1 MNMHQVITSAD
12 LIEAALDWADL
23 GVPVFPTGDD
33 KRPLTQNG
41 FYDATTDP
49 DRIRQMFLDA
59 GSRLHG
65 IGARMGEASGLFAID
80 ADTYKEGESGEAAKK
95 YVLWLS
101 QSGFMPKTRVH
112 ATRNGG
118 RHYIFSSDT
127 EFPNC
132 KPSKGVEVKG
142 EGGYIVVPP
151 SPGYTVVSE
160 GAVAASAGLLDHL
173 RSARVAQAATPI
185 EALKKNI
192 LTGDDF
198 HDSLTQLAAKLS
210 SAGEPMESVQATLL
224 GLMNASVAA
233 NPKHPRHDRWEP
245 IMADKSGEL
254 TRIVGSGHSKF
265 NTVSKTD
272 GLRDAAPVWLK
283 EMAATMFP
291 ATRIENALVPVVT
304 AASYGDDFQFAGKR
318 GYFGHEKLDVLTE
331 EFIMHPIYHAS
342 EVTLISADPKA
353 GKTLVSQTLAMHI
366 AAGLNFD
373 DTLTV
378 TERRPVLYF
387 ALESQTAIRKRLMAW
402 KKYHDP
408 ADEKYTDEKTF
419 PFYTVE
425 ESINLLD
432 EAARLNLVEQ
442 IKAADAWWLKK
453 GEKHLGVIVID
464 TLTKA
469 MPGGDQ
475 NSVEDTSAVFDV
487 IAKIKDAGIKAAVVI
502 IHHNTK
508 NGSGPRGS
516 SNIQAEPDTLLTL
529 TKNEETEQLELRILM
544 ARSID
549 DDKTFLFDIV
559 TEKLGI
565 SNQGY
570 EITAPVLLPG
580 AKSVNEAADA
590 ASEMLRLE
598 MMYQPLY
605 AAVAAYGVGIVPLKR
620 MHEHLK
626 EALKDTNLYSKA
638 TKLRADAADLSAFLL
653 GLFPSTGKNVAG
665 GYNVMLETKENR
677 YGSPLV
683 TFFRIFKLEG

>member
-1 MNMHQVITSAD
+1 
-12 LIEAALDWADL
+12 
-23 GVPVFPTGDD
+23 
-33 KRPLTQNG
+33 
-41 FYDATTDP
+41 
-49 DRIRQMFLDA
+49 
-59 GSRLHG
+59 
-65 IGARMGEASGLFAID
+65 
-80 ADTYKEGESGEAAKK
+80 
-95 YVLWLS
+95 
-101 QSGFMPKTRVH
+101 
-112 ATRNGG
+112 
-118 RHYIFSSDT
+118 
-127 EFPNC
+127 
-132 KPSKGVEVKG
+132 
-142 EGGYIVVPP
+142 
-151 SPGYTVVSE
+151 
-160 GAVAASAGLLDHL
+160 
-173 RSARVAQAATPI
+173 
-185 EALKKNI
+185 
-192 LTGDDF
+192 
-198 HDSLTQLAAKLS
+198 
-210 SAGEPMESVQATLL
+210 
-224 GLMNASVAA
+224 
-233 NPKHPRHDRWEP
+233 
-245 IMADKSGEL
+245 
-254 TRIVGSGHSKF
+254 
-265 NTVSKTD
+265 
-272 GLRDAAPVWLK
+272 
-283 EMAATMFP
+283 
-291 ATRIENALVPVVT
+291 
-304 AASYGDDFQFAGKR
+304 
-318 GYFGHEKLDVLTE
+318 
-331 EFIMHPIYHAS
+331 
-342 EVTLISADPKA
+342 
-353 GKTLVSQTLAMHI
+353 MHI

-408 ADEKYTDEKTF
+408 MGDKYTDEMTF

-432 EAARLNLVEQ
+432 ETARLNLVEQ

-529 TKNEETEQLELRILM
+529 TKNEETDQLELKILM

-580 AKSVNEAADA
+580 SKSVNEAADA
-590 ASEMLRLE
+590 ASEMLRIE

-605 AAVAAYGVGIVPLKR
+605 AAVAAYGTGVVPLKR

-638 TKLRADAADLSAFLL
+638 TKMRADAADLSSFLL

-665 GYNVMLETKENR
+665 GYNVMVETKENR

-683 TFFRIFKLEG
+683 TFFRIFKLES

>member
-1 MNMHQVITSAD
+1 MNMHHVITPAN
-12 LIEAALDWADL
+12 LIEAALDWAEL

-41 FYDATTDP
+41 FYDASTDP

-95 YVLWLS
+95 YVAWLS
-101 QSGFMPKTRVH
+101 QSGMLPKSRVH

-151 SPGYTVVSE
+151 SPGYTVEQE
-160 GAVAASAGLLDHL
+160 GVAAAPTGLLDHL

-185 EALKKNI
+185 EALKTNI
-192 LTGDDF
+192 LTGEDF

-254 TRIVGSGHSKF
+254 TRIVGSGHAKF

-283 EMAATMFP
+283 DMAATMFP
-291 ATRIENALVPVVT
+291 ATRIDNAQLPVVT
-304 AASYGDDFQFAGKR
+304 ASSYGNEFPFAGKR

-366 AAGLNFD
+366 AAGLDFD

-408 ADEKYTDEKTF
+408 MDEKYTDEKTF

-425 ESINLLD
+425 ESVNLLD
-432 EAARLNLVEQ
+432 ETARLNLVEQ

-475 NSVEDTSAVFDV
+475 NSVEDTSSVFDV

-508 NGSGPRGS
+508 NGGGPRGS

-529 TKNEETEQLELRILM
+529 TKNEETDQLELKILM

-549 DDKTFLFDIV
+549 DDKTFVFSII
-559 TEKLGI
+559 TESLGM

-580 AKSVNEAADA
+580 TKTVEDTQDA
-590 ASEMLRLE
+590 TAEILRLE
-598 MMYQPLY
+598 MMYKPLY
-605 AAVAAYGVGIVPLKR
+605 DAVASYGTGVIPLRR

-626 EALKDTNLYSKA
+626 ESLKDTNLYTKA
-638 TKLRADAADLSAFLL
+638 AKMRTDAADLSSFLL
-653 GLFPSTGKNVAG
+653 GLFPPTGKNVSG
-665 GYNVMLETKENR
+665 GFNVMVETKENR
-677 YGSPLV
+677 YGAPLI
-683 TFFRIFKLEG
+683 TFFRVFKLEG

>member
-1 MNMHQVITSAD
+1 MNMHQVITPAD

-41 FYDATTDP
+41 FYDASTNP
-49 DRIRQMFLDA
+49 DHIRKMFLDA

-65 IGARMGEASGLFAID
+65 IGARMGEAAGLFAID

-95 YVLWLS
+95 YIAGLVQAGML
-101 QSGFMPKTRVH
+101 PKSRIH
-112 ATRNGG
+112 ATRSGG

-142 EGGYIVVPP
+142 EGGYIIVPP
-151 SPGYTVVSE
+151 SPGYTVEQE
-160 GAVAASAGLLDHL
+160 GVAAAPTGLLDHL

-185 EALKKNI
+185 DALKKNI

-198 HDSLTQLAAKLS
+198 HDSLTQLAAKMS

-265 NTVSKTD
+265 NSASKTD

-283 EMAATMFP
+283 DMAANMFP
-291 ATRIENALVPVVT
+291 AVRVENAQLPVVKAT
-304 AASYGDDFQFAGKR
+304 DYGDEFPFAGKR
-318 GYFGHEKLDVLTE
+318 GYFGHEDLDVLTE

-366 AAGLNFD
+366 AAGLDFD

-408 ADEKYTDEKTF
+408 ANEKYTDEKTF

-432 EAARLNLVEQ
+432 ETARLNLVEQ

-453 GEKHLGVIVID
+453 GENHIGVIVID

-508 NGSGPRGS
+508 NGGGPRGS

-529 TKNEETEQLELRILM
+529 TKNEDTDQLELKILM

-549 DDKTFLFDIV
+549 DDKTFMFDIV

-580 AKSVNEAADA
+580 AKTVDEAGNA
-590 ASEMLRLE
+590 ASESLRIE
-598 MMYQPLY
+598 MMYKPLY
-605 AAVAAYGVGIVPLKR
+605 DAVAAYGTGVIPMKK

-626 EALKDTNLYSKA
+626 DVLQDTNLYSKA
-638 TKLRADAADLSAFLL
+638 AKMRADAADLSAFLL
-653 GLFPSTGKNVAG
+653 DLFPSTGKNTASGHNIMV
-665 GYNVMLETKENR
+665 ETKENR

>member
-1 MNMHQVITSAD
+1 MNMHQVITPAD

-41 FYDATTDP
+41 FYDASTDP
-49 DRIRQMFLDA
+49 DHIRKMFLDA

-65 IGARMGEASGLFAID
+65 IGARMGEAAGLFAID

-95 YVLWLS
+95 YIAGLVQAGML
-101 QSGFMPKTRVH
+101 PKSRIH
-112 ATRNGG
+112 ATRSGG

-142 EGGYIVVPP
+142 EGGYIIVPP
-151 SPGYTVVSE
+151 SPGYTVEQE
-160 GAVAASAGLLDHL
+160 GVTAAPVGLLDHL
-173 RSARVAQAATPI
+173 RSARAAQAATPI
-185 EALKKNI
+185 DALKKNI

-198 HDSLTQLAAKLS
+198 HDSLTQLAAKMS

-265 NTVSKTD
+265 NSASKTD

-283 EMAATMFP
+283 DMAANMFP
-291 ATRIENALVPVVT
+291 AVRVENVQLPVVK
-304 AASYGDDFQFAGKR
+304 AADYGDEFPFAGKR
-318 GYFGHEKLDVLTE
+318 GYFGHEDLDVLTE

-366 AAGLNFD
+366 AAGLDFD

-408 ADEKYTDEKTF
+408 ANEKYTDEKTF

-432 EAARLNLVEQ
+432 ETARLNLVEQ

-453 GEKHLGVIVID
+453 GENHIGVIVID

-529 TKNEETEQLELRILM
+529 TKNEDTDQLELKILM

-580 AKSVNEAADA
+580 AKSVDEAGNA
-590 ASEMLRLE
+590 ASEALRIE
-598 MMYQPLY
+598 MMYKPLY
-605 AAVAAYGVGIVPLKR
+605 DAVAAYGTGVIPMKK

-626 EALKDTNLYSKA
+626 DVLQDTNLYLKASKM
-638 TKLRADAADLSAFLL
+638 RADAADLSAFLL
-653 GLFPSTGKNVAG
+653 DLFPSTGKNTASGHNITV
-665 GYNVMLETKENR
+665 ETKENR

>member
-1 MNMHQVITSAD
+1 MNMHQVITPAD

-23 GVPVFPTGDD
+23 GIPVFPTGDD

-41 FYDATTDP
+41 FYDASTNP
-49 DRIRQMFLDA
+49 DHIRKMFLDA

-80 ADTYKEGESGEAAKK
+80 ADTYKDGEAGEAAKK
-95 YVLWLS
+95 YVAWLT
-101 QSGFMPKTRVH
+101 QSGFMPKTRIH

-142 EGGYIVVPP
+142 EGGYIIVPP
-151 SPGYTVVSE
+151 SPGYTVEHE
-160 GAVAASAGLLDHL
+160 GVAAASVGLLDHL
-173 RSARVAQAATPI
+173 RSARVAQAATPLD
-185 EALKKNI
+185 ALKRNI

-198 HDSLTQLAAKLS
+198 HDSLTQLAAKMS

-254 TRIVGSGHSKF
+254 TRIVGSGHAKF
-265 NTVSKTD
+265 NAASKTD

-283 EMAATMFP
+283 DMAANMFP
-291 ATRIENALVPVVT
+291 AMRVENVQLPVVKAT
-304 AASYGDDFQFAGKR
+304 DYGDEFPFAGKR
-318 GYFGHEKLDVLTE
+318 GYFGHEDLDVLTE

-366 AAGLNFD
+366 AAGLDFD

-408 ADEKYTDEKTF
+408 ANEKYTDEKTF

-432 EAARLNLVEQ
+432 ETARLNLVEQ

-453 GEKHLGVIVID
+453 GENHLGVIVID

-508 NGSGPRGS
+508 NGGGPRGS

-529 TKNEETEQLELRILM
+529 TKNEETDQLELKILM

-580 AKSVNEAADA
+580 TKTVDEAGNA
-590 ASEMLRLE
+590 ASESLRVE
-598 MMYQPLY
+598 MMYKPLY
-605 AAVAAYGVGIVPLKR
+605 DAVAAYGTGVIPMKK

-626 EALKDTNLYSKA
+626 DALQDTNLYAKASKM
-638 TKLRADAADLSAFLL
+638 RADAADLSAFLL
-653 GLFPSTGKNVAG
+653 DLFPSTGKNTASGHNIMV
-665 GYNVMLETKENR
+665 ETKENR